1 MKRPTRSGKPAR
13 TVGATSSN
21 RRLKP
26 RRQAKAGVDGEV
38 ALETLPM
45 MTELYRRAAVEM
57 GKQPK
62 QPRTMPGASNPEAD
76 SHKLIHELQVH
87 QVELELQNTDLKEM
101 RDRME
106 ALLEKYSDLYDFAP
120 VGYCTIDESGV
131 ILEANLTGA
140 ALLGVERGRLINR
153 RMLVFVSPASRQDFL
168 AFLKE
173 AFTGIGGG
181 GRVSE
186 VRLTREGG
194 ATFWAGFQAGPAIS
208 IPGAGKCC
216 RVAFEDITSR
226 KLAEEA
232 RSSAEAMAVKNRTL
246 RRELVRRRAMEK
258 ALKKSERH
266 KSRLLDLSQ
275 AMQEQMRHLSRQL
288 LRAQEEERKRI
299 SRELHDVIAQTLS
312 GINLRL
318 TELKR
323 EATVGPRV
331 FGRSITRTQKLVEQS
346 VNLVHRFA
354 LDLRPRVLDDLGLI
368 PALHALMKCFK
379 RETGIHASL
388 SAFAAVDR
396 VNGDKRIVLYR
407 VAQEALNNVAR
418 HAQASRA
425 EVRVQKLDSA
435 ICIRIR
441 DNGRGFR
448 TGGLLHV
455 KRSNRL
461 GLLGMSERVE
471 MVGGEFTIKSAPG
484 KGTTVIARI
493 PIANEAHE
501 ERRNRPNEK

>member
-1 MKRPTRSGKPAR
+1 
-13 TVGATSSN
+13 
-21 RRLKP
+21 
-26 RRQAKAGVDGEV
+26 
-38 ALETLPM
+38 
-45 MTELYRRAAVEM
+45 
-57 GKQPK
+57 
-62 QPRTMPGASNPEAD
+62 
-76 SHKLIHELQVH
+76 
-87 QVELELQNTDLKEM
+87 
-101 RDRME
+101 ME
-106 ALLEKYSDLYDFAP
+106 ALLKKYSDLYDFAP
-120 VGYCTIDESGV
+120 VGFFSIDEAGV

-153 RMLVFVSPASRQDFL
+153 RLLAFVSPASRSDFL
-168 AFLKE
+168 AFLEE
-173 AFTGIGGG
+173 AFTGTRGA
-181 GRVSE
+181 GRVGE
-186 VRLTREGG
+186 ARLTREGG
-194 ATFWAGFQAGPAIS
+194 ATFWAGFRAGPAIS

-216 RVAFEDITSR
+216 RVAFEDITIR

-232 RSSAEAMAVKNRTL
+232 NIREEAMAVRNQTL
-246 RRELVRRRAMEK
+246 RREIVQRRAVEK
-258 ALKKSERH
+258 TLKKSERH
-266 KSRLLDLSQ
+266 KSRLLDLSH
-275 AMQEQMRHLSRQL
+275 AMQEQLRHLSRQV

-299 SRELHDVIAQTLS
+299 SRELHDVIAQTLT

-318 TELKR
+318 AELKKQ
-323 EATVGPRV
+323 ATVGPGV

-379 RETGIHASL
+379 RETGIQVNL

-396 VNGDKRIVLYR
+396 VKGDKRTVLYR

-425 EVRVQKLDSA
+425 EVRIQKLDSA
-435 ICIRIR
+435 ICMRIR

-448 TGGLLHV
+448 SGHLLHV

-471 MVGGEFTIKSAPG
+471 MVGGEFTITSEPG

-493 PIANEAHE
+493 PIANEACE
-501 ERRNRPNEK
+501 ERKDRPNEK